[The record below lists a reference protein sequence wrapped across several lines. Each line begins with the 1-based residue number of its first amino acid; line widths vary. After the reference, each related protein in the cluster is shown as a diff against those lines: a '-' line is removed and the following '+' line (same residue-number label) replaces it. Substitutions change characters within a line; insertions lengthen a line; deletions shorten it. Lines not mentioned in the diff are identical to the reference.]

1 MLGLSKRGGRGDPS
15 QIMIIDDAGDAAPLH
30 RGRIFVL
37 ALMALFTAGAAVSL
51 RPATA
56 VHMRMDYL
64 DALDKA
70 RAGEMIGTVLGAAFA
85 GFAITLFLVSAVLA
99 RVGFG
104 RALVAAAVLMPLGFI
119 LVGHADAL
127 GVSPYHGL
135 LIGMVVQG
143 LGWGLVETVIN
154 PLTSA
159 LYPEDR
165 VSRLSILHAWY
176 PAGVVAGSLIGLFGD
191 SAGLSWR
198 WMYVPLGLLCLVFGI
213 MALRENLPDVSRST
227 DAPVTPGEM
236 IKATLKSPGIFLW
249 VVLMMFTA
257 STELAPGQWVDV
269 ALSQIVGMRGILLLA
284 YVSGLMFVMRHFAGP
299 LVKRL
304 SNVGL
309 LIFSAVLSSVGL
321 YGLGLAQ
328 DPAGA
333 LIASTAWGF
342 GVSYFWPTMLATVA
356 ERYPR
361 SGTMVFG
368 LMGSAGALSVY
379 IVLPTLGVIYDQ
391 AKLAAA
397 HGDAQLAATAQG
409 QQLHDILTA
418 AAAASFRAA
427 ALIPLCLVVIFSLI
441 ALADRMR
448 NAK

>member
-1 MLGLSKRGGRGDPS
+1 
-15 QIMIIDDAGDAAPLH
+15 MIIDEAGRAAPLN

-37 ALMALFTAGAAVSL
+37 ALLALFTAGAAVSL
-51 RPATA
+51 RAATA

-104 RALVAAAVLMPLGFI
+104 RALTAAAVLLFLGFVI
-119 LVGHADAL
+119 VGHANAL

-159 LYPEDR
+159 LYPENR

-176 PAGVVAGSLIGLFGD
+176 PAGVVAGALIGLFGD
-191 SAGLSWR
+191 QAGLSWR
-198 WMYVPLGLLCLVFGI
+198 LMYVPLGILCVIFGI
-213 MALRENLPDVSRST
+213 MAMKENLPDVSLST
-227 DAPVTPGEM
+227 NAPVTPGEM
-236 IKATLKSPGIFLW
+236 IKATLHSPAIFLW

-257 STELAPGQWVDV
+257 STEFAPGQWVDV

-309 LIFSAVLSSVGL
+309 LIFSAAFATVGL
-321 YGLGLAQ
+321 YGLSLAQ
-328 DPAGA
+328 GPVGA
-333 LIASTAWGF
+333 LIAATGWGF
-342 GVSYFWPTMLATVA
+342 GVCYFWPTMLATVA

-368 LMGSAGALSVY
+368 LMGSAGALSTY
-379 IVLPTLGVIYDQ
+379 IVLPTLGAIYDK

-397 HGDAQLAATAQG
+397 GGDPALAANAQG

-418 AAAASFRAA
+418 AAAASFRAV

-448 NAK
+448 KAK

>member
-1 MLGLSKRGGRGDPS
+1 
-15 QIMIIDDAGDAAPLH
+15 MIIDDAASAAPLN

-51 RPATA
+51 RAATA
-56 VHMRMDYL
+56 VHMRADYL

-104 RALVAAAVLMPLGFI
+104 RALVAAAVLLFLGFVI
-119 LVGHADAL
+119 VGHAGSL

-135 LIGMVVQG
+135 LIGMLVQG

-176 PAGVVAGSLIGLFGD
+176 PAGVVAGSLIGIFGD
-191 SAGLSWR
+191 QAGLSWR
-198 WMYVPLGLLCLVFGI
+198 LMYVPLGLLCVIFGI
-213 MALRENLPDVSRST
+213 MAMKERLPDVSLST

-236 IKATLKSPGIFLW
+236 IRATLQSPTIFLW

-257 STELAPGQWVDV
+257 STEFAPGQWVDV

-309 LIFSAVLSSVGL
+309 LIFSAAFATAGL
-321 YGLGLAQ
+321 YGLSLAQ
-328 DPAGA
+328 GPVGA
-333 LIASTAWGF
+333 LIAATGWGF
-342 GVSYFWPTMLATVA
+342 GVCYFWPTMLATVA

-368 LMGSAGALSVY
+368 LMGSAGALSTYV
-379 IVLPTLGVIYDQ
+379 VLPTLGAIYDR

-397 HGDAQLAATAQG
+397 HGDAQLAANAQG
-409 QQLHDILTA
+409 QELHDILTA
-418 AAAASFRAA
+418 AAAASFRAV
-427 ALIPLCLVVIFSLI
+427 ALIPLYLIVIFGAI

-448 NAK
+448 KPK